1 MNNKKKLLA
10 VEILSFANKTHR
22 GYINLV
28 KILLLLNV
36 ISFN

>member
-10 VEILSFANKTHR
+10 VEILSFSNKTHR

-28 KILLLLNV
+28 KICFLLIV
-36 ISFN
+36 ISL